1 MLLGGLLVLAT
12 ACLCLGANFTYDETR
27 FLLNG
32 QPFQIIG
39 GQMDPQRIPRPYW
52 RHRLQMARAMGLN
65 TIFSYVFWN
74 KLETQPGIWD
84 FDGTNDIA
92 AFFRL
97 AQEEGLKVVL
107 RPGPYVCAERDWGGL
122 PAWLSKVHGLR
133 VRRNNVPFLEASRR
147 YITELGRELR
157 NLQTTRGGPILMV
170 QLENEYGS
178 FGKDKTYLQAMA
190 NHLRAS
196 FDLILYT
203 NDGGGRD
210 YLEGGTLPGVLAET
224 DGDPRVGFAARDQ
237 FVKDKSMLG
246 PQLAGEFYTTWF
258 DHWSSNV
265 SHQFTHANNVARI
278 TDDLDWILKGGHS
291 FNLFVFH
298 GGTNWGFDNGAIW
311 QDGRT
316 WAVTTSYDYGA
327 PLDET
332 GRPGPLYEEIRRVIA
347 KHVPRGSIP
356 DVPKVPMLNSF
367 RELTLKPALT
377 LFDTLSYHSRKS
389 ASPMTMETLGQATGF
404 VLYEHNVVDSVSG
417 ELMIGDGP
425 RDRVIVYQNGEK
437 IGVVDATYSSP
448 AKLQLALKPGDLLGL
463 FVENLGRVDVGK
475 KMDDQQK
482 GIVGEVKV
490 GGEHVL
496 KTWTSH
502 SIPLHRLPQ
511 ELSNDYNLTVPYRSP
526 PVFYK
531 MEFTL
536 TEDTP
541 PGIGSDSILSLR
553 RSTKGQVW
561 VNGHN
566 LGRYWTV
573 GPQQSLYL
581 PGCFLNAP
589 GRPNELVVLEL
600 EPQRY
605 RPMAAVGLRSRLW
618 FNTPDPDLER

>member
-1 MLLGGLLVLAT
+1 MLLSRLLVLAT
-12 ACLCLGANFTYDETR
+12 ACLSVGANFTYDETHF
-27 FLLNG
+27 FLDG
-32 QPFQIIG
+32 KPFQIIG
-39 GQMDPQRIPRPYW
+39 GQMDPQRIPRAYW
-52 RHRLQMARAMGLN
+52 RHRLQMARSMGLN

-74 KLETQPGIWD
+74 KLEPEPGRWD
-84 FDGTNDIA
+84 FGDTNDIA

-122 PAWLSKVHGLR
+122 PAWLSKIHGLR
-133 VRRNNVPFLEASRR
+133 VRRNNIPFLEASKS
-147 YITELGRELR
+147 YISELGRELR
-157 NLQTTRGGPILMV
+157 SLQTTRGGPILMV

-178 FGKDKTYLQAMA
+178 FGKDKAYLQAIADM
-190 NHLRAS
+190 LKAS
-196 FDLILYT
+196 FDLVLYT

-246 PQLAGEFYTTWF
+246 PQLAGEYYTTWF
-258 DHWSSNV
+258 DHWSSNM
-265 SHQFTHANNVARI
+265 SHQLTYNVARI
-278 TDDLDWILKGGHS
+278 TDDLDWILKQGHS
-291 FNLFVFH
+291 FNLFMFH
-298 GGTNWGFDNGAIW
+298 GGTNWGFENGAIW

-332 GRPGPLYEEIRRVIA
+332 GRTGSLYHEIRRIISY
-347 KHVPRGSIP
+347 HVPRGSIP
-356 DVPKVPMLNSF
+356 DVPEVPMLNSF
-367 RELTLKPALT
+367 GEIPLRAALT
-377 LFDTLSYHSRKS
+377 LFDTLADSSHKS
-389 ASPMTMETLGQATGF
+389 ANPMTMESLGQATGF
-404 VLYEHNVVDSVSG
+404 VLYAHNVVDSVSG
-417 ELMIGDGP
+417 ELIVGDGP

-437 IGVVDATYSSP
+437 IGVVDATYSKP
-448 AKLQLALKPGDLLGL
+448 AKLQLALKPGDLLQL
-463 FVENLGRVDVGK
+463 LVENLGRVDVGQ
-475 KMDDQQK
+475 KMDDQRK

-490 GGEHVL
+490 GADHVL
-496 KTWTSH
+496 KTWTAY
-502 SIPLHRLPQ
+502 PLPLDKLPG
-511 ELSNDYNLTVPYRSP
+511 ELSNGFNLAVPYRSP
-526 PVFYK
+526 PVFYRTI
-531 MEFTL
+531 FTL
-536 TEDTP
+536 TKDTP
-541 PGIGSDSILSLR
+541 PGIGSDSLLSLR

-600 EPQRY
+600 EPQRN
-605 RPMAAVGLRSRLW
+605 RPMAVVGLRSRLW